1 MTAPV
6 YYQVT
11 TMMPS
16 WILESHAQKIGQNY
30 VIVLIKFR
38 RESTAPPDV
47 IFFYHILASRKAT
60 K

>member
-6 YYQVT
+6 HYQVT
-11 TMMPS
+11 TITLS

-30 VIVLIKFR
+30 VIVLTKFR
-38 RESTAPPDV
+38 HESTTLSDV